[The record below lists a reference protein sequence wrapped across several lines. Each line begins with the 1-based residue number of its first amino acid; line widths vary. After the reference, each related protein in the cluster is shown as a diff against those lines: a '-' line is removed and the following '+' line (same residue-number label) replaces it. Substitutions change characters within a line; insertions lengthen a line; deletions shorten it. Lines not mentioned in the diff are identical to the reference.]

1 MWTFRKKMIIV
12 TWLEFKKRLKIG
24 LWPLWWLEIAL
35 VNRIWKCECNV
46 YKTGSDQGVQLKFQ
60 VSGVRLWVGWGGKDE
75 RLLSLE
81 HLPNHRWVSR
91 WNAGVGKMKTFFVS
105 CSGTITGDQSHS
117 SSRSR
122 KAGWRDSWK
131 GMKSNPVAIS
141 CFIPFNR
148 HVCLL
153 SQISSET

>member
-35 VNRIWKCECNV
+35 VNRIWNV
-46 YKTGSDQGVQLKFQ
+46 NAMFIKPVVIRGFGWSSRSLSPAVG
-60 VSGVRLWVGWGGKDE
+60 GVRGKDE

-81 HLPNHRWVSR
+81 HLPNQRWVSR

-131 GMKSNPVAIS
+131 GMKSNPVTIS